1 MLVYFS
7 LTSVLIIRT
16 KHIITVDHNSSKTIH
31 YYFTKTLQVTYTV
44 CSTTW
49 NNASTFSSK
58 NLCSICCNV
67 SLWCLS
73 VATMLSFICK
83 KIGHNFNIFKE
94 QIQKKLH
101 KHWGWISKM
110 VLQSQLQ
117 VKQSQILFLKI
128 TGIPHPAPA
137 AFVLSFS
144 WIPWQVSAQ
153 IAWVWPEK
161 YCYTQ
166 IYQQLWSLTTIAR
179 FLMSWPRF
187 CGNSSIFS

>member
-1 MLVYFS
+1 MCKFKECFLTKQIIHLRKGKKRKLLFVCVTWCCLLLCVTYITINFVINLPWYHLTIILNKPQYYKCFTSCQCKMLVYFS

-94 QIQKKLH
+94 QI
-101 KHWGWISKM
+101 
-110 VLQSQLQ
+110 
-117 VKQSQILFLKI
+117 FLIKNYI
-128 TGIPHPAPA
+128 NVGD
-137 AFVLSFS
+137 
-144 WIPWQVSAQ
+144 
-153 IAWVWPEK
+153 E
-161 YCYTQ
+161 
-166 IYQQLWSLTTIAR
+166 
-179 FLMSWPRF
+179 
-187 CGNSSIFS
+187 